1 MPSLPKPYYEQD
13 GITIYHGDA
22 REIVPLLGAVDVTIT
37 DPPYGVM
44 LKGKTAKQRGKL
56 QNTFRAGTYDHDDT
70 PEYVSKVVVP
80 IISQCRDKSTAMAL
94 TPGTRNC
101 FLYPP
106 PDHMGTFYSA
116 AGTGVSKWGF
126 VCSQPILYYGRDPY
140 LRTRQGA
147 RPDSFSGVYPNDANK
162 YDHPC
167 AKPIRMWKWLVER
180 ASLQGELILDP
191 FLGSGTTAQAALETG
206 RRCIGIEL
214 SERFCEVAVK
224 RLQQS
229 VLPMFTEAAS

>member
-1 MPSLPKPYYEQD
+1 MPSLPTPYYEQD

-37 DPPYGVM
+37 DPPYGVE
-44 LKGKTAKQRGKL
+44 LKGKRAKFTDPKRS
-56 QNTFRAGTYDHDDT
+56 TFREGGYDHADT
-70 PEYVSKVVVP
+70 PEYIRDVVVP
-80 IISQCRDKSTAMAL
+80 IIEQCRGISTAMAL
-94 TPGTRNC
+94 TPGIRNC
-101 FLYPP
+101 FAYPD
-106 PDHMGTFYSA
+106 PDHIGTFYSSS
-116 AGTGVSKWGF
+116 GTGVSKWGF
-126 VCSQPILYYGRDPY
+126 VCSQPILYYGKDPY
-140 LRTRQGA
+140 LRTRQGS

-191 FLGSGTTAQAALETG
+191 FLGSGATAQAALETG

-229 VLPMFTEAAS
+229 VLPMFAEAAS